1 LNLYQS
7 RSRFHRRTA
16 ADALDPSTNVLVS
29 RLDRL
34 ADLGEERAGEN
45 RQEAHLKRN
54 PHGQLPALELDNGS
68 YLSEITAICEY
79 LEDKHPKPPLIGS
92 TPEEKAEC
100 RMWTRRVD
108 LNICEHLANGYRF
121 GEGNDFFKS
130 RILTAPEASP
140 GLKAIA
146 QNRLS
151 WLDGQMVDG
160 REYLCGKR
168 FTLADILLYCFVTF
182 FAKVGQPIEA
192 TNKNI
197 GAWIERVGGRPSMK
211 A

>member
-1 LNLYQS
+1 MKFYDSVGPNPRVVRIFMAEKGITIPTEKVDL
-7 RSRFHRRTA
+7 RT
-16 ADALDPSTNVLVS
+16 
-29 RLDRL
+29 
-34 ADLGEERAGEN
+34 GEN

-54 PHGQLPALELDNGS
+54 PHGQTPTLELDNGS

-79 LEDKHPKPPLIGS
+79 LEDKHPKRPLIGS

-108 LNICEHLANGYRF
+108 LNICEPLANGYRF

-140 GLKAIA
+140 GLKAMA
-146 QNRLS
+146 QNRIK
-151 WLDGQMVDG
+151 WLDGQMADG

-168 FTLADILLYCFVTF
+168 FTLADILLSCFVTF
-182 FAKVGQPIEA
+182 FAKVGQSIDPA
-192 TNKNI
+192 NKNI
-197 GAWIERVGGRPSMK
+197 GAFIERVGGRPSMK